1 MIEWKAGNFL
11 TKVVNVMAT
20 NQQRR
25 ERQRQNILQAARKLF
40 MRDGYKVTHIKDVA
54 TEANVSQVTLYKY
67 FDSKLALGHQVVL
80 EMIVEG
86 YADYQKMVDDH
97 TRSFRELI
105 QLMITTK
112 TGYAVEMSDDFYQ
125 FVSDDMRGALGN
137 DDAQQLYQAGKE
149 KFWDSV
155 ITRGRAAGMISPKLS
170 NEALMMYLDMYV
182 QYFSAPTSHP
192 TIGDAK
198 TYKHYAD
205 QLMHLFFYGFIG
217 DPPQSD
223 DQSAKEQTN

>member
-1 MIEWKAGNFL
+1 MTEVLNL
-11 TKVVNVMAT
+11 KVAKGMAT

-25 ERQRQNILQAARKLF
+25 KHQRQNILRAATKLF
-40 MRDGYKVTHIKDVA
+40 MRDGYKVTHIKAVA
-54 TEANVSQVTLYKY
+54 AEAGVSQVTLYKY

-80 EMIVEG
+80 DMITTG

-97 TRSFRELI
+97 SRSFRELI

-125 FVSDDMRGALGN
+125 FVADDMRGALGN
-137 DDAQQLYQAGKE
+137 DEAQRLYQAGKE
-149 KFWDSV
+149 KFWDGV
-155 ITRGRAAGMISPKLS
+155 IARGRAAGMISPMLS
-170 NEALMMYLDMYV
+170 DEALMMYLDMYV

-192 TIGDAK
+192 LIGEAAA
-198 TYKHYAD
+198 YKRYAD

-223 DQSAKEQTN
+223 EDSTKEQTN